1 MQNAGESGV
10 HSLVCLV
17 TPCCTPV
24 INTALT
30 AIFEKNN
37 KTPNKLSKKTC
48 TFPYVKVFFA
58 MSENLFLVFLAFVI
72 SEMKLPSFSCKIT

>member
-1 MQNAGESGV
+1 MYLACGGKVCFSSAAMQNAGESGV
-10 HSLVCLV
+10 YSLVCLV

-58 MSENLFLVFLAFVI
+58 MSETICF
-72 SEMKLPSFSCKIT
+72 

>member
-1 MQNAGESGV
+1 MYLACGGKVCFSSAAMQNAGESGV
-10 HSLVCLV
+10 YSLVCLV

-30 AIFEKNN
+30 AIFEKKQQNS
-37 KTPNKLSKKTC
+37 KLSKKTC

-58 MSENLFLVFLAFVI
+58 MSETICF
-72 SEMKLPSFSCKIT
+72 